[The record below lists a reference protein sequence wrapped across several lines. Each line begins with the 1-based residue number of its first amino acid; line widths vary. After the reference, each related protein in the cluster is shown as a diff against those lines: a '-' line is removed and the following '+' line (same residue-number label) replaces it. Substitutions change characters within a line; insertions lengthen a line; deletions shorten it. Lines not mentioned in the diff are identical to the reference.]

1 MPPGGREGSRAESR
15 DGAVDQG
22 LGFLTTVIRCQA
34 HGKAQHGSESGRQE
48 RKNQQNAAHLHSSD
62 RLRWH
67 GGQSGGKYSNM
78 VFLGRQPGLR
88 ELVPSDDS
96 GIRSAGSPAS
106 GMDLLESRDWGLC
119 LTLVAIGHSLS
130 DRLSQ

>member
-1 MPPGGREGSRAESR
+1 MPSDGREGSRAESH

-22 LGFLTTVIRCQA
+22 LGFLPTVIRCQA
-34 HGKAQHGSESGRQE
+34 HGKAQHGGQSGRQE
-48 RKNQQNAAHLHSSD
+48 GKSQQNAAHLHSSD

-67 GGQSGGKYSNM
+67 GASQAENIPIWCFWGVS
-78 VFLGRQPGLR
+78 LGWR